1 MSFNTPQMFPLFH
14 RSFFLSKQKEREKKR
29 KRGNAFAFIA
39 GYSVN
44 TTLNRITSG
53 YFSLLSFFFSFV
65 FELWE
70 QLCSSV
76 PPRRGLAL
84 IQLQFEF
91 VGNPFTLAVFATRT
105 FPSIGRPSPFKR
117 KTVISG
123 IYPIKF
129 PILHQPGK
137 DAVKIIERRN

>member
-1 MSFNTPQMFPLFH
+1 MFPLFH
-14 RSFFLSKQKEREKKR
+14 RSFFPQKKKKKKRKKEREVTR
-29 KRGNAFAFIA
+29 SLLLRAI
-39 GYSVN
+39 SQVN
-44 TTLNRITSG
+44 TTLNRITSE

-70 QLCSSV
+70 QLCGSV
-76 PPRRGLAL
+76 LPRRGLAL

-105 FPSIGRPSPFKR
+105 FPAIGRSSPFKR

-137 DAVKIIERRN
+137 DVVKIIERRN

>member
-1 MSFNTPQMFPLFH
+1 MFPLFH
-14 RSFFLSKQKEREKKR
+14 RSFFLSKKEKK
-29 KRGNAFAFIA
+29 KGKKEEGNAFAFIA

-91 VGNPFTLAVFATRT
+91 VGNPFILAVFATRT
-105 FPSIGRPSPFKR
+105 FPAIGRSSPFKR

-129 PILHQPGK
+129 PILRQPGK
-137 DAVKIIERRN
+137 DVVKIIERRN